1 MPRTPMS
8 NSTLIRLWCG
18 ARAAVARDPL
28 MEPSTD
34 EFPRKVTFAPFV
46 LSETDGAASAEPR
59 EANAVSAAVAESE
72 KTNVPAAVAES
83 DLAES
88 DGEYSVPG
96 DSIAENSGPEED
108 GQPSAARTAVAGRPK
123 RDPTPAMTFAGDQ
136 TQRRHAT
143 SNSEPEVGNFGL
155 FFGSWGQRAVIA
167 TGRRR
172 EVQLVHDRQI
182 EKCPAQVVCLAEA
195 SREVEQILTDDQ
207 APGDAEATGLDTR
220 TKFKHFCIRGNET
233 SSLLIAART
242 DVTTGLEL
250 LEFDLNDDH
259 RYREKGKEKIART
272 RTLVCKAHFKQNIG
286 HIGLEVVVA
295 ATHFHYKTA
304 KLTWP
309 AVAVTYWDNLAARI
323 IKYGIQFLTGD
334 FNMSLTDVTVQ
345 LRSRG
350 IQIDCVA
357 WYPWCLSGGVHD
369 QNLGFDSCG
378 IFYIGGSAGV
388 RLKFNQLHI
397 QALTSAVA
405 GEFAEMKLDEYK
417 SGSHPGQHWSAYKSM
432 PEKPI
437 GAKLRDLL
445 QPEQEE
451 QELAATLQRRP
462 GSVYCPYIRFKQ
474 KPLEKDFWLVGGEL
488 HNGAHFPLV
497 VFTNNAS
504 SRSEEKQVE
513 RSEKYKAKR
522 DARNPKHTAVAA
534 QKGKHTAVA
543 AQKGKGG
550 RRSATPYIV
559 SAAPQFVGSSSAA
572 TWSDA
577 APQWREW
584 RDGWSSAT
592 WSDAASQFGGS
603 SSSATWAPQRRDG
616 CSSATSFYT
625 APHTWGN

>member
-1 MPRTPMS
+1 VR
-8 NSTLIRLWCG
+8 RARG
-18 ARAAVARDPL
+18 ARAVVARDPL

-34 EFPRKVTFAPFV
+34 EFPRKVTFAPPV
-46 LSETDGAASAEPR
+46 LSETDGAANSSRSRGVGSGHR

-108 GQPSAARTAVAGRPK
+108 GQPTAARTAVAGRPK

-136 TQRRHAT
+136 MQRRHAT

-155 FFGSWGQRAVIA
+155 FFGNWGQRAVIA

-172 EVQLVHDRQI
+172 EVQLVQDRQI
-182 EKCPAQVVCLAEA
+182 ERCPAQVVCLAEA

-220 TKFKHFCIRGNET
+220 TKFKHFCIRGNEV

-259 RYREKGKEKIART
+259 RYRERGKEKIARS

-295 ATHFHYKTA
+295 ATHFHYKSA

-309 AVAVTYWDNLAARI
+309 AVAVTYWDSLAARI
-323 IKYGIQFLTGD
+323 HKYGIQFLTGD

-357 WYPWCLSGGVHD
+357 WYPWCLSGGAHE

-378 IFYIGGSAGV
+378 IFYIGGSASV

-445 QPEQEE
+445 QQEQEE
-451 QELAATLQRRP
+451 QELATLQRRP

-513 RSEKYKAKR
+513 RAEKYRAKR
-522 DARNPKHTAVAA
+522 AARNPM
-534 QKGKHTAVA
+534 HTAVA

-550 RRSATPYIV
+550 RRSATPHIV
-559 SAAPQFVGSSSAA
+559 SAAPQFGGSSSAA
-572 TWSDA
+572 TWQDA

-584 RDGWSSAT
+584 RDGWSPAT
-592 WSDAASQFGGS
+592 GSDAASRFGGS
-603 SSSATWAPQRRDG
+603 NSSATWAPQRRDG
-616 CSSATSFYT
+616 GRIASSFYT

>member
-1 MPRTPMS
+1 VR
-8 NSTLIRLWCG
+8 RARG

-34 EFPRKVTFAPFV
+34 EFPRKVTFAPPV
-46 LSETDGAASAEPR
+46 LSETDGAANSSRSRGVGSGHR

-96 DSIAENSGPEED
+96 DSIGENSGPEED
-108 GQPSAARTAVAGRPK
+108 GQPTAARTADAGRPK

-136 TQRRHAT
+136 MQRRHAT

-155 FFGSWGQRAVIA
+155 FFGNWGQRAVIA

-172 EVQLVHDRQI
+172 EVQLVQDRQI
-182 EKCPAQVVCLAEA
+182 ERCPAQVVCLAEA

-220 TKFKHFCIRGNET
+220 TKFKHFCIRGNEV

-259 RYREKGKEKIART
+259 RYREKGREKIARS

-295 ATHFHYKTA
+295 ATHLHYKSA

-309 AVAVTYWDNLAARI
+309 AVAVTHWDSLAARI
-323 IKYGIQFLTGD
+323 HKYGIQFLTGD

-357 WYPWCLSGGVHD
+357 WYPWCLSGGAHE

-378 IFYIGGSAGV
+378 IFYIGGSASV

-445 QPEQEE
+445 QQEQEE
-451 QELAATLQRRP
+451 QELATLQRRP

-513 RSEKYKAKR
+513 RAEKYRAKR
-522 DARNPKHTAVAA
+522 AARNPM
-534 QKGKHTAVA
+534 HTAVA

-550 RRSATPYIV
+550 RRSATPHIV
-559 SAAPQFVGSSSAA
+559 SAAPQFGGSSSAA

-584 RDGWSSAT
+584 RDGWSPAT
-592 WSDAASQFGGS
+592 WSDAASRFGGS
-603 SSSATWAPQRRDG
+603 NSSATWAPQRRDG
-616 CSSATSFYT
+616 GRIASSFYT

>member
-1 MPRTPMS
+1 VR
-8 NSTLIRLWCG
+8 RARG

-34 EFPRKVTFAPFV
+34 EFPRKVTFAPPV
-46 LSETDGAASAEPR
+46 LSETDGAANSSRSRGVGSGHR

-96 DSIAENSGPEED
+96 DSIGENSGPEED
-108 GQPSAARTAVAGRPK
+108 GQPTAARTADAGRPK

-136 TQRRHAT
+136 MQRRHAT

-155 FFGSWGQRAVIA
+155 FFGNWGQRAVIA

-172 EVQLVHDRQI
+172 EVQLVQDRQI
-182 EKCPAQVVCLAEA
+182 ERCPAQVVCLAEA

-220 TKFKHFCIRGNET
+220 TKFKHFCIRGNEV

-259 RYREKGKEKIART
+259 RYREKGREKIARS

-295 ATHFHYKTA
+295 ATHLHYKSA

-309 AVAVTYWDNLAARI
+309 AVAVTYWDSLAARI
-323 IKYGIQFLTGD
+323 HKYGIQFLTGD

-350 IQIDCVA
+350 IRIDCVA
-357 WYPWCLSGGVHD
+357 WYPWCLSGGAHE

-378 IFYIGGSAGV
+378 IFYIGGSASV

-445 QPEQEE
+445 QQEQEE
-451 QELAATLQRRP
+451 QELATLQRRP

-513 RSEKYKAKR
+513 RAEKYRAKR
-522 DARNPKHTAVAA
+522 AARNPM
-534 QKGKHTAVA
+534 HTAVA

-550 RRSATPYIV
+550 RRSATPHIV
-559 SAAPQFVGSSSAA
+559 SAAPQFGGSSSAA
-572 TWSDA
+572 TWQDA

-584 RDGWSSAT
+584 RDGWSPAT
-592 WSDAASQFGGS
+592 GSDAASRFGGS
-603 SSSATWAPQRRDG
+603 NSSATWAPQRRDG
-616 CSSATSFYT
+616 GRIASSFYT